1 MLVFIPQPR
10 QRMGKQN
17 SRAEVAASS
26 QMECFEYPSSQAGSK
41 TSERVS
47 GRRPSVGECVYWIL
61 PPQILALSQFSFAK
75 RQKEALRKNSCTGQ
89 WLGVLSANFWLSF
102 PIFLSLSL
110 LAMEVLGPGIE
121 PASQKWPKPQQWLH
135 QILNPLSHKGT
146 PPHPSLISLPANVWQ
161 NLPLHTLISLLS
173 CFFLLKVENWGNY
186 LDNIWVQLI
195 ISKIIDGGDTI
206 YLIFLWE

>member
-1 MLVFIPQPR
+1 MGGGRLLGSVSIEYFLLRSWPCHNSHLLKGKRKLWGRIPVLDNGWGYLVLIFD
-10 QRMGKQN
+10 
-17 SRAEVAASS
+17 SVS
-26 QMECFEYPSSQAGSK
+26 PS
-41 TSERVS
+41 
-47 GRRPSVGECVYWIL
+47 
-61 PPQILALSQFSFAK
+61 FSLF
-75 RQKEALRKNSCTGQ
+75 L
-89 WLGVLSANFWLSF
+89 FWPCLWH
-102 PIFLSLSL
+102 
-110 LAMEVLGPGIE
+110 MEVLGPGIE

-135 QILNPLSHKGT
+135 QILNPLSHQGT